1 MTIVFTTGAVV
12 LVAAVFYRIGY
23 SSGEMDGYTN
33 AVEDIWPS
41 ESE

>member
-1 MTIVFTTGAVV
+1 MTILFITGAVV

-33 AVEDIWPS
+33 AVSDGWDVK
-41 ESE
+41 